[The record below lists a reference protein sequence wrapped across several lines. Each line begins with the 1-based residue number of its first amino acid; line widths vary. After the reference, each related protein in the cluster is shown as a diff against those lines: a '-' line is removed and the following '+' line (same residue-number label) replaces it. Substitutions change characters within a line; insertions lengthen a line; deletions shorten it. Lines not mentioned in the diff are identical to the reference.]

1 MIRRIVLSIF
11 CCLLAYPFLVA
22 RQRDW
27 SLPTPE
33 ADLPVALIPYP
44 KEIVRLKGDLA
55 FSSLRIDELSMASLR
70 DKERIVAEFGDV
82 RRFWQMDAGSR
93 GKQPLVTFR
102 QINSPLSS
110 AESKEGYTLIVS
122 EKGVEISAGEFSGFF
137 NALQTV
143 RQLIRKDNK
152 KYSMPYCRIKD
163 APAFPVRGLMLDV
176 GRNYMSVPFL
186 KSVVRRLSHYKIN
199 VLHLHLSDDPGWRV
213 EVNKYPELTVE
224 TSFWPTR
231 QPGKFYTQEDIKS
244 ICDFCDSLNIRVIPE
259 IDMPGHS
266 AAFRKAIG
274 KDMQTPEGM
283 QVLKEALDEIIP
295 LFKDSLFHIG
305 SDEVHFKMKE
315 FMPEMIRYVR
325 SKGKQVVVWYPGY
338 APDSNA
344 VRMCWGEYEAGYSL
358 DKSAPY
364 IDCNGFYMDWM
375 DSQGGVLQTFFQYP
389 CEVPQAGGKALG
401 SEMCVWTDGVISS
414 DERILL
420 QYPFY
425 PTMLTF
431 SERIWR
437 GSREKRRDL
446 VANLPAKGTKA
457 WEAFNEFEDRLIYH
471 RDRYFKSIP
480 FAYVKQSEMK
490 WRLIGP
496 FNHHG
501 INDTSFEPEKVI
513 KEKYIVRKDTLTWND
528 TVAYG
533 GEIQIRTL
541 YAMFNMHRNQY
552 RLDFLPTVMSSSVGK
567 KDGTCYA
574 LTRIKSPK
582 NQEVYLMF
590 GLNGM
595 WGHSGGYRSARAPE
609 HGSWD
614 FSGGDVWLNGIRVLP
629 PSRWPFESLP
639 WTGWG
644 KGRIEVPLTEEGYF
658 FRPPVK
664 IKLRKGVNEI
674 LVRTVFGHWK
684 GDNGQRKWQF
694 CCMPVL
700 WDGCHYTEVKGLE
713 YLDRFRLDESIRMGI
728 AEI

>member
-224 TSFWPTR
+224 TAFWPTR

-401 SEMCVWTDGVISS
+401 SEMCVWTDGAISS

-713 YLDRFRLDESIRMGI
+713 YLDC
-728 AEI
+728 EIPAR

>member
-199 VLHLHLSDDPGWRV
+199 VLHLHLSDDSGWRV
-213 EVNKYPELTVE
+213 EVKKYPELTVE

-266 AAFRKAIG
+266 AAFQKAIG

-401 SEMCVWTDGVISS
+401 SEMCVWTDGAISS

-713 YLDRFRLDESIRMGI
+713 YLDC
-728 AEI
+728 EIPAR

>member
-1 MIRRIVLSIF
+1 MLFIGLS
-11 CCLLAYPFLVA
+11 FLVA

-401 SEMCVWTDGVISS
+401 SEMCVWTDGAISS

-541 YAMFNMHRNQY
+541 YAMFNMHRNNIDWIFC
-552 RLDFLPTVMSSSVGK
+552 RL
-567 KDGTCYA
+567 
-574 LTRIKSPK
+574 
-582 NQEVYLMF
+582 
-590 GLNGM
+590 
-595 WGHSGGYRSARAPE
+595 
-609 HGSWD
+609 
-614 FSGGDVWLNGIRVLP
+614 
-629 PSRWPFESLP
+629 
-639 WTGWG
+639 
-644 KGRIEVPLTEEGYF
+644 
-658 FRPPVK
+658 
-664 IKLRKGVNEI
+664 
-674 LVRTVFGHWK
+674 
-684 GDNGQRKWQF
+684 
-694 CCMPVL
+694 
-700 WDGCHYTEVKGLE
+700 
-713 YLDRFRLDESIRMGI
+713 
-728 AEI
+728 

>member
-70 DKERIVAEFGDV
+70 DKEHIVAEFGDV
-82 RRFWQMDAGSR
+82 RHFWQMDAGSR

-401 SEMCVWTDGVISS
+401 SEMCVWTDGAISS

-713 YLDRFRLDESIRMGI
+713 YLDC
-728 AEI
+728 EIPAR

>member
-55 FSSLRIDELSMASLR
+55 FSSLRIDELSIASLR

-713 YLDRFRLDESIRMGI
+713 YLDC
-728 AEI
+728 EIPAR

>member
-401 SEMCVWTDGVISS
+401 SEMCVWTDGAISS

-501 INDTSFEPEKVI
+501 INDTSFEPEKKVI
-513 KEKYIVRKDTLTWND
+513 KGKYIVRKDTLTWND

-713 YLDRFRLDESIRMGI
+713 YLDC
-728 AEI
+728 EIPAR

>member
-231 QPGKFYTQEDIKS
+231 HPGKFYTQEDIKS

-401 SEMCVWTDGVISS
+401 SEMCVWTDGAISS

-713 YLDRFRLDESIRMGI
+713 YLDC
-728 AEI
+728 EIPAR

>member
-11 CCLLAYPFLVA
+11 CCLLAYPFLVV

-401 SEMCVWTDGVISS
+401 SEMCVWTDGAISS

-513 KEKYIVRKDTLTWND
+513 KGKYIVRKDTLTWND

-713 YLDRFRLDESIRMGI
+713 YLDC
-728 AEI
+728 EIPAR

>member
-325 SKGKQVVVWYPGY
+325 SKGKQVVVWYLGY

-401 SEMCVWTDGVISS
+401 SEMCVWTDGAISS

-713 YLDRFRLDESIRMGI
+713 YLDC
-728 AEI
+728 EIPAR

>member
-389 CEVPQAGGKALG
+389 CEVPQARGKALG

-713 YLDRFRLDESIRMGI
+713 YLDC
-728 AEI
+728 EIPAR

>member
-401 SEMCVWTDGVISS
+401 SEMCVWTDGAISS

-437 GSREKRRDL
+437 GSRERRRDL

-513 KEKYIVRKDTLTWND
+513 KGKYIVRKDTLTWND

-713 YLDRFRLDESIRMGI
+713 YLDC
-728 AEI
+728 EIPAR

>member
-70 DKERIVAEFGDV
+70 DKEHIVAEFGDV

-401 SEMCVWTDGVISS
+401 SEMCVWTDGAISS

-501 INDTSFEPEKVI
+501 INETSFEPEKVI

-713 YLDRFRLDESIRMGI
+713 YLDC
-728 AEI
+728 EIPAR

>member
-344 VRMCWGEYEAGYSL
+344 VRMCWGEYEASYSL

-389 CEVPQAGGKALG
+389 CEVPQVGGKALG

-713 YLDRFRLDESIRMGI
+713 YLDC
-728 AEI
+728 EIPAR

>member
-1 MIRRIVLSIF
+1 LFIGLSF
-11 CCLLAYPFLVA
+11 FSCPAEGLVA
-22 RQRDW
+22 
-27 SLPTPE
+27 SYPE

-213 EVNKYPELTVE
+213 EVKKYPELTVE

-389 CEVPQAGGKALG
+389 CEVPQARGKALG

-713 YLDRFRLDESIRMGI
+713 YLDC
-728 AEI
+728 EIPAR

>member
-199 VLHLHLSDDPGWRV
+199 VLHLHLSDDLGWRV

-401 SEMCVWTDGVISS
+401 SEMCVWTDGAISS

-713 YLDRFRLDESIRMGI
+713 YLDC
-728 AEI
+728 EIPAR

>member
-44 KEIVRLKGDLA
+44 KEIVRLKGDLV

-213 EVNKYPELTVE
+213 EVKKYPELTVE

-389 CEVPQAGGKALG
+389 CEVPQVGGKALG
-401 SEMCVWTDGVISS
+401 SEMCVWTDGAISS

-713 YLDRFRLDESIRMGI
+713 YLDC
-728 AEI
+728 EIPAR

>member
-224 TSFWPTR
+224 TSF
-231 QPGKFYTQEDIKS
+231 YTQEDIKS

-401 SEMCVWTDGVISS
+401 SEMCVWTDGAISS

-513 KEKYIVRKDTLTWND
+513 KGKYIVRKDTLTWND

-713 YLDRFRLDESIRMGI
+713 YLDC
-728 AEI
+728 EIPAR

>member
-11 CCLLAYPFLVA
+11 CCLLAYHFLVA

-70 DKERIVAEFGDV
+70 DKEHIVAEFGDV

-401 SEMCVWTDGVISS
+401 SEMCVWTDGAISS

-713 YLDRFRLDESIRMGI
+713 YLDC
-728 AEI
+728 EIPAR

>member
-389 CEVPQAGGKALG
+389 CEVPQVGGKALG
-401 SEMCVWTDGVISS
+401 SEMCVWTDGAISS

-471 RDRYFKSIP
+471 RDRYFKSMP

-713 YLDRFRLDESIRMGI
+713 YLDC
-728 AEI
+728 EIPAR

>member
-186 KSVVRRLSHYKIN
+186 KSVVRRLPHYKIN

-401 SEMCVWTDGVISS
+401 SEMCVWTDGAISS

-513 KEKYIVRKDTLTWND
+513 KGKYIVRKDTLTWND

-713 YLDRFRLDESIRMGI
+713 YLDC
-728 AEI
+728 EIPAR

>member
-70 DKERIVAEFGDV
+70 DKEHIVAEFGDV

-401 SEMCVWTDGVISS
+401 SEMCVWSDGAISS

-713 YLDRFRLDESIRMGI
+713 YLDC
-728 AEI
+728 EIPAR

>member
-325 SKGKQVVVWYPGY
+325 SKGKQVVVWFPGY

-401 SEMCVWTDGVISS
+401 SEMCVWTDGAISS

-513 KEKYIVRKDTLTWND
+513 KGKYIVRKDTLTWND

-713 YLDRFRLDESIRMGI
+713 YLDC
-728 AEI
+728 EIPAR

>member
-213 EVNKYPELTVE
+213 EVKKYPELTVE

-389 CEVPQAGGKALG
+389 CEVPQVGGKALG

-713 YLDRFRLDESIRMGI
+713 YLDC
-728 AEI
+728 EIPAR

>member
-163 APAFPVRGLMLDV
+163 APVFPVRGLMLDV

-401 SEMCVWTDGVISS
+401 SEMCVWTDGAISS

-513 KEKYIVRKDTLTWND
+513 KGKYIVRKDTLTWND

-713 YLDRFRLDESIRMGI
+713 YLDC
-728 AEI
+728 EIPAR

>member
-70 DKERIVAEFGDV
+70 DKEHIVAEFGDV

-338 APDSNA
+338 APDSNG

-401 SEMCVWTDGVISS
+401 SEMCVWTDGAISS

-713 YLDRFRLDESIRMGI
+713 YLDC
-728 AEI
+728 EIPAR

>member
-199 VLHLHLSDDPGWRV
+199 VLHLYLSDDPGWRV

-401 SEMCVWTDGVISS
+401 SEMCVWTDGAISS

-713 YLDRFRLDESIRMGI
+713 YLDC
-728 AEI
+728 EIPAR

>member
-213 EVNKYPELTVE
+213 EVKKYPELTVE

-344 VRMCWGEYEAGYSL
+344 ARMCWGEYEAGYSL

-713 YLDRFRLDESIRMGI
+713 YLDC
-728 AEI
+728 EIPAR

>member
-70 DKERIVAEFGDV
+70 DKEHIVAEFGDV

-122 EKGVEISAGEFSGFF
+122 EKGVEISAGEFSSFF

-401 SEMCVWTDGVISS
+401 SEMCVWTDGAISS

-713 YLDRFRLDESIRMGI
+713 YLDC
-728 AEI
+728 EIPAR

>member
-213 EVNKYPELTVE
+213 EVKKYPELTVE

-471 RDRYFKSIP
+471 RDRYFESIP

-713 YLDRFRLDESIRMGI
+713 YLDC
-728 AEI
+728 EIPAR

>member
-401 SEMCVWTDGVISS
+401 SEMCVWTDGAISS

-609 HGSWD
+609 HGSCD
-614 FSGGDVWLNGIRVLP
+614 FRGGDVLRNGIRVLP

-713 YLDRFRLDESIRMGI
+713 YLDC
-728 AEI
+728 EIPAR

>member
-1 MIRRIVLSIF
+1 MLFIGLS
-11 CCLLAYPFLVA
+11 FLVA

-213 EVNKYPELTVE
+213 EVKKYPELTVE

-389 CEVPQAGGKALG
+389 CEVPQVGGKALG
-401 SEMCVWTDGVISS
+401 SEMCVWTDGAISS

-713 YLDRFRLDESIRMGI
+713 YLDC
-728 AEI
+728 EIPAR

>member
-55 FSSLRIDELSMASLR
+55 CSSLRIDELSMASLR

-401 SEMCVWTDGVISS
+401 SEMCVWTDGAISS

-513 KEKYIVRKDTLTWND
+513 KGKYIVRKDTLTWND

-713 YLDRFRLDESIRMGI
+713 YLDC
-728 AEI
+728 EIPAR

>member
-1 MIRRIVLSIF
+1 
-11 CCLLAYPFLVA
+11 
-22 RQRDW
+22 
-27 SLPTPE
+27 
-33 ADLPVALIPYP
+33 
-44 KEIVRLKGDLA
+44 
-55 FSSLRIDELSMASLR
+55 
-70 DKERIVAEFGDV
+70 
-82 RRFWQMDAGSR
+82 
-93 GKQPLVTFR
+93 
-102 QINSPLSS
+102 
-110 AESKEGYTLIVS
+110 
-122 EKGVEISAGEFSGFF
+122 
-137 NALQTV
+137 
-143 RQLIRKDNK
+143 
-152 KYSMPYCRIKD
+152 
-163 APAFPVRGLMLDV
+163 
-176 GRNYMSVPFL
+176 
-186 KSVVRRLSHYKIN
+186 
-199 VLHLHLSDDPGWRV
+199 
-213 EVNKYPELTVE
+213 
-224 TSFWPTR
+224 
-231 QPGKFYTQEDIKS
+231 
-244 ICDFCDSLNIRVIPE
+244 
-259 IDMPGHS
+259 
-266 AAFRKAIG
+266 
-274 KDMQTPEGM
+274 
-283 QVLKEALDEIIP
+283 
-295 LFKDSLFHIG
+295 
-305 SDEVHFKMKE
+305 
-315 FMPEMIRYVR
+315 MPEMIRYVR

-401 SEMCVWTDGVISS
+401 SEMCVWTDGAISS

-614 FSGGDVWLNGIRVLP
+614 LSGGDVWLNGIRVLP

-713 YLDRFRLDESIRMGI
+713 YLDC
-728 AEI
+728 EIPAR

>member
-70 DKERIVAEFGDV
+70 DKEHIVAEFGDV

-266 AAFRKAIG
+266 SAFRKAIG

-401 SEMCVWTDGVISS
+401 SEMCVWTDGAISS

-713 YLDRFRLDESIRMGI
+713 YLDC
-728 AEI
+728 EIPAR

>member
-401 SEMCVWTDGVISS
+401 SEMCVWTDGAISS

-457 WEAFNEFEDRLIYH
+457 WEAFNEFEDRLIYN

-513 KEKYIVRKDTLTWND
+513 KGKYIVRKDTLTWND

-713 YLDRFRLDESIRMGI
+713 YLDC
-728 AEI
+728 EIPAR

>member
-70 DKERIVAEFGDV
+70 DKEHIVAEFGDV

-231 QPGKFYTQEDIKS
+231 QPRKFYTQEDIKS

-401 SEMCVWTDGVISS
+401 SEMCVWTDGAISS

-713 YLDRFRLDESIRMGI
+713 YLDC
-728 AEI
+728 EIPAR

>member
-70 DKERIVAEFGDV
+70 DKEHIVAEFGDV

-163 APAFPVRGLMLDV
+163 ALAFPVRGLMLDV

-401 SEMCVWTDGVISS
+401 SEMCVWTDGAISS

-713 YLDRFRLDESIRMGI
+713 YLDC
-728 AEI
+728 EIPAR

>member
-1 MIRRIVLSIF
+1 MCIRDS

-70 DKERIVAEFGDV
+70 DKEHIVAEFGDV

-401 SEMCVWTDGVISS
+401 SEMCVWTDGAISS

-713 YLDRFRLDESIRMGI
+713 YLDC
-728 AEI
+728 EIPAR